1 MKKIVNREGKTT
13 AKRLVQSFTVI
24 PVSSRKTLKQRPVRS
39 GRTKKKTK
47 SARTHRLKPTR
58 PVRSRKP

>member
-39 GRTKKKTK
+39 GRTKKKQSQQEHTG
-47 SARTHRLKPTR
+47 SNQQGQ
-58 PVRSRKP
+58 

>member
-24 PVSSRKTLKQRPVRS
+24 PVSSRKPLKQRPVRS
-39 GRTKKKTK
+39 GRKKKTK